1 MSAEKGEAKLLYKSE
16 VEIYVPEDT
25 DGVCK
30 RKTCQNYRRGVWS
43 ELANGYCVA
52 CWDKGYGFKKGDLQL
67 GYRNRIKE
75 NYVDSE

>member
-1 MSAEKGEAKLLYKSE
+1 MCQKILMEYVNAKP
-16 VEIYVPEDT
+16 VRTI
-25 DGVCK
+25 GG
-30 RKTCQNYRRGVWS
+30 GVWS

-67 GYRNRIKE
+67 GYRNRTKE